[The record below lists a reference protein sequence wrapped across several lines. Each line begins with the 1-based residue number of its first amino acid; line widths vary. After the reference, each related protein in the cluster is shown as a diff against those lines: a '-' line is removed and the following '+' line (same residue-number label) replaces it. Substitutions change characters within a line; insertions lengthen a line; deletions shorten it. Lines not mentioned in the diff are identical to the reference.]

1 MDESKSSGNLKKA
14 IYTFIIGVLLYSS
27 TAMVSCRRLCHD
39 YKNPECENYD
49 PCWANPLSNAD
60 FDIVMDYID
69 PKTHI
74 RIYYRVPEDD
84 TIGTGYKT
92 FKCWQSGNDSVL
104 WKIGTEK
111 KYRRGDSVTV
121 FFDEDEPGTE
131 GPINIMCITCRKPN
145 PKCKAGDDGRD
156 TVVKHYI
163 IRAYRKGIY
172 DSYNGV
178 FRGSLTAKPND
189 TFNVTFINSRP
200 DGYSGEYYNLPKGYH
215 SNYYGPQAFTLNKF
229 TNRFATSNEGMTFL
243 LNKNLDSIH
252 AVIPSSNYLG
262 MYLGPD
268 PDPIY
273 KNLNTFNG
281 YRIK

>member
-1 MDESKSSGNLKKA
+1 MMKKV
-14 IYTFIIGVLLYSS
+14 IYTLLIGVLLYSS
-27 TAMVSCRRLCHD
+27 SVMVSCRKNCYD

-49 PCWANPLSNAD
+49 PCRANPLSNAD

-69 PKTHI
+69 AKTSL
-74 RIYYRVPEDD
+74 RTYYRVPEDD

-121 FFDEDEPGTE
+121 FFDQDVPGTE
-131 GPINIMCITCRKPN
+131 GPITIRCITCRKPN

-156 TVVKHYI
+156 TVVKQYI
-163 IRAYRKGIY
+163 IDAYRKGDY
-172 DSYNGV
+172 DSYNGI
-178 FRGSLTAKPND
+178 FRGCLTAKPLD
-189 TFNVTFINSRP
+189 TFNVTFINSKP
-200 DGYSGEYYNLPKGYH
+200 GGILAAYYNLPNGYH
-215 SNYYGPQAFTLNKF
+215 SKDIGPWDFSLNKY
-229 TNRFATSNEGMTFL
+229 TNRFATSREGMTFL
-243 LNKNLDSIH
+243 LNKTLDSIH
-252 AVIPSSNYLG
+252 AEIPSSDHLG
-262 MYLGPD
+262 LYLGPN

-273 KNLNTFNG
+273 KNPTTFIG